1 MPKIKS
7 ASAFR
12 WPADVHRAEI
22 EERTRNGES
31 CVQIAEAITS
41 QYGVKL
47 HMKTISRKRCEWGL
61 RTRAKRGPNPNLS
74 IRKRPMSKQKRDKYV
89 KQAALKAEI
98 TARTEWGESAQQITD
113 EVIAMGFEL
122 KSGVA
127 TVLRLQTF
135 WGLVPAEHAGAAER
149 QSGDSVEYRK
159 LRASESKARSK
170 RWAKERAAAAEAA
183 KVAEGK
189 VNGGGAAV
197 VHYPTNCTF
206 GPGGRLA
213 ASGGP
218 GDPMDLTGVRDD
230 DHDHDDGGVYVSPYG
245 PSDTTAATVSHVST
259 STSIAPI
266 QESLPAFS
274 YTRDIMSANLMV
286 DLAISM
292 LSAAKDVKDLMIA
305 GEIRRPATNSIT
317 GLPPSHEEV
326 ISAK

>member
-1 MPKIKS
+1 
-7 ASAFR
+7 
-12 WPADVHRAEI
+12 
-22 EERTRNGES
+22 
-31 CVQIAEAITS
+31 
-41 QYGVKL
+41 
-47 HMKTISRKRCEWGL
+47 
-61 RTRAKRGPNPNLS
+61 
-74 IRKRPMSKQKRDKYV
+74 
-89 KQAALKAEI
+89 
-98 TARTEWGESAQQITD
+98 
-113 EVIAMGFEL
+113 MGFEL

-135 WGLVPAEHAGAAER
+135 WGLVPAEHAGAAEE
-149 QSGDSVEYRK
+149 QSRDSVEYRK

-170 RWAKERAAAAEAA
+170 RRAKERAAATEAA

-189 VNGGGAAV
+189 VHGGGAAV

-206 GPGGRLA
+206 GL
-213 ASGGP
+213 
-218 GDPMDLTGVRDD
+218 GDDD
-230 DHDHDDGGVYVSPYG
+230 DHDHDDGEV
-245 PSDTTAATVSHVST
+245 HVGT

-326 ISAK
+326 ISAKRKLKEGTKYAWDVAKDGVLGDM

>member
-1 MPKIKS
+1 
-7 ASAFR
+7 
-12 WPADVHRAEI
+12 
-22 EERTRNGES
+22 
-31 CVQIAEAITS
+31 IAEAITS

-61 RTRAKRGPNPNLS
+61 RTRAKRGPNPNPS
-74 IRKRPMSKQKRDKYV
+74 IRKRPVSKQKRERYA
-89 KQAALKAEI
+89 KQAELKAEI
-98 TARTEWGESAQQITD
+98 TARTERGESAQQITD
-113 EVIAMGFEL
+113 EVVAMGFEL

-135 WGLVPAEHAGAAER
+135 WSLVPAEQARAAEG

-170 RWAKERAAAAEAA
+170 RWAKERAAAAEVA
-183 KVAEGK
+183 KAAEGR
-189 VNGGGAAV
+189 VNGRRATV

-206 GPGGRLA
+206 GPGGRLSA
-213 ASGGP
+213 RGGA
-218 GDPMDLTGVRDD
+218 GNPMNLTGVRVDD
-230 DHDHDDGGVYVSPYG
+230 DDHDDGGVYVSPYG
-245 PSDTTAATVSHVST
+245 PSDVLNTALGATTTGISGSVVVT
-259 STSIAPI
+259 APA
-266 QESLPAFS
+266 QEALPPFS

-292 LSAAKDVKDLMIA
+292 LSAAKDIKDLMIA

-326 ISAK
+326 ISAKRKPKEATRCAWDLAKDGVLGDV